1 MKNYF
6 FILLLMVSLNGFSQ
20 KITGKVTYT
29 ISMEAFSEKK
39 LDSIIKSTSNNKK
52 ANIFLKEMFKNADD
66 VKASLAFT
74 NKESIY
80 IIEDNLQND
89 GKSKLNLNRILAG
102 ASDIYYKNIE
112 LEENYRESSSLGELM
127 LIEIESKKWQI
138 TQESKTIGNYLC
150 YKAIDINS
158 RNTKM
163 KPIAWFTP
171 LIPISF
177 GPKEYSGLPGLIL
190 EVEMFNSKIVAT
202 KIVLN
207 PNEEIIIEKPSKGK
221 RITIE
226 EYDDFIKKFEKSR
239 KRF

>member
-1 MKNYF
+1 MKKNF
-6 FILLLMVSLNGFSQ
+6 FIFLLTFSINSYTQ
-20 KITGKVTYT
+20 NITGKVTYT
-29 ISMEAFSEKK
+29 VSMEAFSEKK
-39 LDSIIKSTSNNKK
+39 LDSVIKTTTKNKK
-52 ANIFLKEMFKNADD
+52 ANSFIKEMFKNADD
-66 VKASLAFT
+66 VEASLIFT

-80 IIEDNLQND
+80 KIEDKLQID
-89 GKSKLNLNRILAG
+89 SKSKLNMNRLLAG
-102 ASDIYYKNIE
+102 GDDVYYKNSRS
-112 LEENYRESSSLGELM
+112 EENYRQSSTFGELM
-127 LIEIESKKWQI
+127 LIDIEPKKWQI
-138 TQESKTIGNYLC
+138 TQETKTIGNYLC

-158 RNTKM
+158 KNLKM

-190 EVEMFNSKIVAT
+190 EIEMFNSKIVAT

-207 PNEEIIIEKPSKGK
+207 PNEEIIIEKLSKGK

-226 EYDDFIKKFEKSR
+226 EYNDFINKFEKSR